1 MDTVDAT
8 LATLTAD
15 PTRTAL
21 LLDYDGSLAPIVPHP
36 DDAVPLPGTG
46 DVLEAIAQRIALV
59 GIVSGRPA
67 DFLVR
72 AVPARHVAVVGQYG
86 LEWVQDGEIIVD
98 ERALPFVGAVAEAAD
113 EAERRWPDLFVERK
127 GTVAV
132 GLHWRNAPEAG
143 DRAID
148 DIDALAARLGLE
160 VHPSRMAREL
170 RPPLGVD
177 KGNAVERLV
186 AGMST
191 AAFAGDDS
199 GDLPAFAALERL
211 RSDGRLEQAL
221 RIAVTSPEAPEEV
234 LRNGDLVVDGP
245 EGLRALLDALL
256 DALRAA
262 RG

>member
-1 MDTVDAT
+1 VDTVDAT

-15 PTRTAL
+15 PARTAL

-46 DVLEAIAQRIALV
+46 DVLDAIGQRIALV

-67 DFLVR
+67 DFLLR
-72 AVPARHVAVVGQYG
+72 ALPGTTVTLVGQYG
-86 LEWVQDGEIIVD
+86 LEWVQNGDIVVD
-98 ERALPFVGAVAEAAD
+98 ERALPYVGAVAEAAED
-113 EAERRWPDLFVERK
+113 AERRWPDLFVERK
-127 GTVAV
+127 GTTAV

-143 DRAID
+143 DRAVD
-148 DIDALAARLGLE
+148 EIDALAARLGLE

-211 RSDGRLEQAL
+211 QSDGRLERGL
-221 RIAVTSPEAPEEV
+221 RIAVTSPEAPDEI
-234 LRNGDLVVDGP
+234 LRTSDVVVSGP
-245 EGLRALLDALL
+245 EGLRALLDALRA
-256 DALRAA
+256 ALR
-262 RG
+262 